1 MTELA
6 EKSFKIYG
14 KGCDINCKL
23 ILPAIKKS
31 TRKLPLLIMCHG
43 FGSHLSKPNHLNIS
57 TGAAKDGVA
66 ALMFDFYGHGS
77 SSGKFE
83 DVTAEKE
90 LQNLEVVYEFV
101 MKDKMF
107 EFVDKKRIAIY
118 GSSFGGMIT
127 LIFASHHPELRL
139 IILKAP
145 VSDFILQWS
154 DKKGFNEW
162 KVKNK
167 VYDHNN
173 KLVKLKYEFFEKGSA
188 FDVYKLA
195 EKITCPVYVIHGTG
209 DESVTIKQSEELMRH
224 LNNSPEKEL
233 KIIEG
238 ADHRF
243 TNLKHNKEMVEWIVE
258 KVKII

>member
-1 MTELA
+1 
-6 EKSFKIYG
+6 
-14 KGCDINCKL
+14 
-23 ILPAIKKS
+23 
-31 TRKLPLLIMCHG
+31 
-43 FGSHLSKPNHLNIS
+43 
-57 TGAAKDGVA
+57 
-66 ALMFDFYGHGS
+66 
-77 SSGKFE
+77 
-83 DVTAEKE
+83 
-90 LQNLEVVYEFV
+90 
-101 MKDKMF
+101 
-107 EFVDKKRIAIY
+107 
-118 GSSFGGMIT
+118 
-127 LIFASHHPELRL
+127 
-139 IILKAP
+139 

-195 EKITCPVYVIHGTG
+195 EKIICPVYVIHGTG

-224 LNNSPEKEL
+224 LNNSAEKQL

-243 TNLKHNKEMVEWIVE
+243 TNHKHNKEMVEWIVE
-258 KVKII
+258 KIRRNV